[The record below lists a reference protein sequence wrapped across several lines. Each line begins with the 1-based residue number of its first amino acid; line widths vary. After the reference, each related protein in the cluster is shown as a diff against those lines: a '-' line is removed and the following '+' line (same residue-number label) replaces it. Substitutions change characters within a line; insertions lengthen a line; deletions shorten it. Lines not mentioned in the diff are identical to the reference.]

1 MTLNKKLIKGMS
13 WDELQLWCL
22 DVGESKYRGQQLYE
36 WMYRHGI
43 SSFGKMSNIN
53 KSFCEYLENNCILNT
68 LTIQNFS
75 ESKVDRSIKILFS
88 TLDGNLIE
96 TVSMIDGNRHTVCIS
111 SQAGCALDC
120 DFCDTGKIG
129 LKRNLSTGEIVDQLI
144 FARGYK
150 ASFPITN
157 VVFMGMGEPFHN
169 YANVI
174 AAADIFHSPK
184 GFNLASSRITI
195 STVGILPKIK
205 QFILEKKKYKLAIS
219 LNAVEDI
226 SRNQIMPINKKWSI
240 SDIIKAGKEYS
251 KIKNR
256 QVMFEYVLL
265 KDINDSEEDAY
276 KLSKLLK
283 GIPCKINLIPYNEG
297 ASVYE
302 RPSNESIAK
311 FSEIL
316 YSNRNTYR
324 VLVRW
329 SKGQDINAGCGQLAA
344 EKV

>member
-1 MTLNKKLIKGMS
+1 MLKGLG

-22 DVGESKYRGQQLYE
+22 DLGESKYRGQQLYE
-36 WMYRHGI
+36 WMYRYGV
-43 SSFGKMSNIN
+43 SSFEKMSNIN
-53 KSFCEYLENNCILNT
+53 KSFRNYLETNCILNT
-68 LTIQNFS
+68 IILQKL
-75 ESKVDRSIKILFS
+75 SKSKLDQSTKMLFS

-96 TVSMIDGNRHTVCIS
+96 TVSMINGNRHTVCIS

-129 LKRNLSTGEIVDQLI
+129 LKRNLSIGEIVDQLI
-144 FARGYK
+144 FIRDYEK
-150 ASFPITN
+150 KVPITN

-169 YANVI
+169 YASVI
-174 AAADIFHSPK
+174 ASADIFHSPR

-195 STVGILPKIK
+195 STVGILPKIQ
-205 QFILEKKKYKLAIS
+205 QFILEKQKYKLAIS
-219 LNAVEDI
+219 LNAVDDI
-226 SRNQIMPINKKWSI
+226 TRNQIMPINKKWKI
-240 SDIIKAGKEYS
+240 ADIVKAGKDYS
-251 KIKNR
+251 KMKNR
-256 QVMFEYVLL
+256 EVMFEYVLL
-265 KDINDSEEDAY
+265 KGINDSEDNAY

-297 ASVYE
+297 VSFYL
-302 RPSNESIAK
+302 RPSNNSISK

-316 YSNRNTYR
+316 YNNRDTYR

-344 EKV
+344 EKI